1 MKSPDLL
8 EGCENFR
15 CEIFRVKFLIHLLCS
30 LRTKKGSP
38 RASLQCFGVVTI
50 TRLSSAWFY
59 RTPILFTTLI
69 AIIVKWLYMVIV
81 YQFV

>member
-15 CEIFRVKFLIHLLCS
+15 CEIFRIKFLIHLLCS

-38 RASLQCFGVVTI
+38 RASLHCFGVVTHASRQHGSTVHQYSFI
-50 TRLSSAWFY
+50 TFLA
-59 RTPILFTTLI
+59 T
-69 AIIVKWLYMVIV
+69 IIVKWLYMVIV